1 MDGSVISDQE
11 KEIRDQA
18 IKGRGSGIKDQ
29 ESPRITGIFCYP
41 SMMDELWMGQ

>member
-1 MDGSVISDQE
+1 MHIFPTTFLEIAVYTAIRNNYGWISDQE

-29 ESPRITGIFCYP
+29 
-41 SMMDELWMGQ
+41 